1 MIKKVSKNVVRQRR
15 HLRVRKHI
23 IGTSA
28 RPRLNVFRSASNIY
42 AQIIDDSVGNTLV
55 AASSLDKAVK
65 EKIEFGG
72 NIDAAAEVGK
82 LVAER
87 ALANGIKTVVTKTM
101 SIPLTRSILSYSI
114 SGKMSCSLIPIA

>member
-1 MIKKVSKNVVRQRR
+1 MIKKVSKNEVRQRR

-87 ALANGIKTVVTKTM
+87 ALANGIKTVVFDRGGYPYHGRVKA
-101 SIPLTRSILSYSI
+101 LAEAAREAGLEF
-114 SGKMSCSLIPIA
+114 

>member
-55 AASSLDKAVK
+55 AASSLDKAVE

-87 ALANGIKTVVTKTM
+87 ALANGIKTVVFDRGGYPYHGRVKA
-101 SIPLTRSILSYSI
+101 LAEAAREAGLEF
-114 SGKMSCSLIPIA
+114 